1 MNPSTWVSH
10 NSLRIYGTSS
20 SELVSAHTSQATEFL
35 LKFYYNGNWINPT
48 SLFIFIL
55 CGVCTTFIWPVFF
68 FLTLPACP
76 LAVKRLPLSIN
87 VSCNVTNPGFT
98 LSFMDFM
105 SVLGG
110 GGEKSLM
117 GSLWI
122 PATCQIFIIAVWL
135 WHDPPQSSPHQQ
147 RVLCLT
153 RTLPSSSSS
162 CNAIFDW
169 IRKPWDWKLHN
180 HVN

>member
-105 SVLGG
+105 SVFWGG
-110 GGEKSLM
+110 GGVEKKV
-117 GSLWI
+117 WWAVCEFQQ
-122 PATCQIFIIAVWL
+122 PARYL
-135 WHDPPQSSPHQQ
+135 SSPSG
-147 RVLCLT
+147 CDTT
-153 RTLPSSSSS
+153 R
-162 CNAIFDW
+162 
-169 IRKPWDWKLHN
+169 RKVPPTSREFC
-180 HVN
+180 V

>member
-20 SELVSAHTSQATEFL
+20 SELVSAHISQATEFL

-48 SLFIFIL
+48 SSFFIFIL

-105 SVLGG
+105 SVFGG
-110 GGEKSLM
+110 GWRKKFDGQFVNSSNLPDIYHRR
-117 GSLWI
+117 LAVTR
-122 PATCQIFIIAVWL
+122 PAAKF
-135 WHDPPQSSPHQQ
+135 PPPAESFVSNAYPPVLFFLLQ
-147 RVLCLT
+147 RYLRL
-153 RTLPSSSSS
+153 
-162 CNAIFDW
+162 D
-169 IRKPWDWKLHN
+169 
-180 HVN
+180 